1 MIQKICYKYR
11 DFEVFFSKEKS
22 VLLCMDFSEVIG
34 QEHLKSHLLTTIK
47 NGRIPH
53 SQLFIGKAGCGILPI
68 ALSYAKEILCH
79 SYIKDSPEYLAC
91 ANKVANLAHPDLHFV
106 MPVNTNE
113 KIKKHP
119 VSSNFS
125 SEWREFVLNNPYAS
139 LYDWYQFLG
148 IEKKQGNISKHEA
161 EDISKK
167 LSLKAYEGGYKV
179 MIIWMADKMNTE
191 CSNKILK
198 LVEEPPKRTVLLL
211 LTENE
216 EKVLGTIQSRCQK
229 LHFPLLSEEVI
240 ASQLSNNYGITEYV
254 ATSVGRQANGDF
266 NKALHL
272 ISNNEEE
279 EEFEKWFVTWV
290 RTAFRAKGN
299 KSSINDLLS
308 WSETLA
314 KEGRETQKKFLGY
327 CLELFRQAMLKNYKT
342 DSLIYFE
349 SKDFKFSL
357 EKFAPF
363 VHQNNIFGI
372 MNALEDAEYH
382 VERNGNAKIIFT
394 DLSIQLTRLIHK
406 KELA

>member
-1 MIQKICYKYR
+1 
-11 DFEVFFSKEKS
+11 
-22 VLLCMDFSEVIG
+22 MDFSEVIG
-34 QEHLKSHLLTTIK
+34 QKHLKSHLLKTIE

-53 SQLFIGKAGCGILPI
+53 SQLFIGKAGCGLLPI

-79 SYIKDSPEYLAC
+79 SFTKDSEEYLMC
-91 ANKVANLAHPDLHFV
+91 AKKVKKLAHPDLHFV

-113 KIKKHP
+113 KIKKNP

-125 SEWREFVLNNPYAS
+125 SEWREFVLKNPYAA

-148 IEKKQGNISKHEA
+148 IENKQGNISKYEA
-161 EDISKK
+161 KDISKR

-179 MIIWMADKMNTE
+179 VIIWMADKMNME

-198 LVEEPPKRTVLLL
+198 LVEEPPEKTVLLL

-229 LHFPLLSEEVI
+229 LHFPLLSEEDI
-240 ASQLSNNYGITEYV
+240 STQLINNYDIADYV
-254 ATSVGRQANGDF
+254 AKNISRQANGDF

-272 ISNNEEE
+272 ISNNEDDA
-279 EEFEKWFVTWV
+279 EFEKLFVKWV
-290 RTAFRAKGN
+290 RTAFRARGN

-327 CLELFRQAMLKNYKT
+327 CLEIFRQAMLKNYKA

-372 MNALEDAEYH
+372 MKALEDAEYH
-382 VERNGNAKIIFT
+382 VERNGNAKIIFS

-406 KELA
+406 KELV